1 VFLQIFTTPIF
12 GGGVGFLGGGAG
24 VGPVLK
30 TLGPLL
36 ASALAAA
43 ATAAGMI
50 GSAATHRWSCG
61 SHCGQ
66 EIVPATIASRSV
78 MMAWRRCRQAGHSR
92 TASQVQVVVVTQP
105 TSVIL

>member
-1 VFLQIFTTPIF
+1 LQIFTTPIF
-12 GGGVGFLGGGAG
+12 GSGGLGFLDGRIGRITPMLVAFC
-24 VGPVLK
+24 PR
-30 TLGPLL
+30 L

-50 GSAATHRWSCG
+50 SSAATHRWSCG